1 MAVNWILAAVSVL
14 AIGFALWAAAALGR
28 VKGHLLE
35 MTEILDEIASGN
47 GNRRILSPANTLTAP
62 LAYRINAIVV
72 SYEDRLAALR
82 RTEQTNK
89 QLMTSLS
96 HDVRTPLTTLIGYL
110 DAVCKGTAAEE
121 ERETFLRTAR
131 GKALDLKE
139 YIDVLFDW
147 FKLGSDEF
155 PLKSEPVELVSLT
168 RSVLIDWIP
177 ILEEKGID
185 YSIDIPE
192 QPVSVRLDPDGY
204 TRVLNNLV
212 GNILAH
218 AQASLITL
226 RLYTQDGTAFLS
238 LRDNGV
244 GIEEED
250 LCHIFERL
258 YKCDRGRSRK
268 GTGLGLSIARQLTEK
283 MGGSIQAESAP
294 GVGTTFILSFP
305 LL

>member
-1 MAVNWILAAVSVL
+1 MAANWILAAVSVL
-14 AIGFALWAAAALGR
+14 AMGFALWAAATLRR
-28 VKGHLLE
+28 VKGQLSE

-47 GNRRILSPANTLTAP
+47 GNRRILSPTNALTAP
-62 LAYRINAIVV
+62 LAFRINEIVV
-72 SYEDRLAALR
+72 SYEEQLAALR

-110 DAVCKGTAAEE
+110 DAVCKGTAADG

-131 GKALDLKE
+131 SKALDLKE

-155 PLKSEPVELVSLT
+155 ALKNEPVELVGLT

-192 QPVSVRLDPDGY
+192 QPVSVRLDPDGCI
-204 TRVLNNLV
+204 RVLNNLI
-212 GNILAH
+212 GNILSH
-218 AQASLITL
+218 AQASFITL

-244 GIEEED
+244 GIGQED
-250 LCHIFERL
+250 LSHIFERL

-268 GTGLGLSIARQLTEK
+268 GSGLGLSIVRQLVEK
-283 MGGSIQAESAP
+283 MGGSIQAESTP
-294 GVGTTFILSFP
+294 GAGTTFFLAFP
-305 LL
+305 LQ